1 MKWRNQ
7 LLALFCLL
15 GFAGLGVIYFQHWV
29 VQRPFG
35 IVLFIGEGL
44 TPGRLAATRL
54 YAGGAD
60 TRLTLDSI
68 DHVALLTNYS
78 NDFATP
84 DQAAAATA
92 LATGTKVNNH
102 TIGLDV
108 NGQAITSIVELARA
122 GGRATGLVTDTSL
135 TNPTSAAF
143 YAHTA
148 HPNDTENLALQ
159 FVEGGKFDVALG
171 GGAADFLPQTK
182 NGRRRDGRDLIFE
195 MRRAGFEFARSKA
208 ELEAIPGW
216 RRPKLL
222 GLFGNGSL
230 AYLDQVAAHS
240 DQPRLS
246 DMVRRAIELLQ
257 FNRGGYLLVV
267 DAGLMREAAQ
277 SNNGERTL
285 TETAELDR
293 AVGIARR
300 YVGRKATI
308 IVCGDTGI
316 GGLSMNGFPF
326 RKDSGVALLGLNSAG
341 DPTLSW
347 ASGPNG
353 VASYGAS
360 KLSNG
365 PKGENSNPSANTA
378 SPQPPQEP
386 AAIYAPAAANTVDDM
401 VAFGSG
407 PGTDVLN
414 GSVDNTFIFQIIRD
428 NL

>member
-15 GFAGLGVIYFQHWV
+15 GFAALGVVYFQLWV
-29 VQRPFG
+29 VQKPFG

-44 TPGRLAATRL
+44 TPGRLAATRV
-54 YAGGAD
+54 YSGGAD
-60 TRLTLDSI
+60 ARLALDSM
-68 DHVALLTNYS
+68 DNVALLTNFS

-92 LATGTKVNNH
+92 FATGKKVNNH

-108 NGQAITSIVELARA
+108 KGQAITNIIELARA
-122 GGRATGLVTDTSL
+122 QGRATGLVTDTSL
-135 TNPTSAAF
+135 TNPTCAAF

-148 HPNDTENLALQ
+148 HANDTEDLAAQL
-159 FVEGGKFDVALG
+159 VEGGKFDVALG

-195 MRRAGFEFARSKA
+195 MRREGFEFARSKA
-208 ELEAIPGW
+208 EIEAVPGW

-222 GLFGNGSL
+222 GLFGDGSL
-230 AYLDQVAAHS
+230 AYLDQIAAHS

-257 FNRGGYLLVV
+257 FNRGGYVLVV

-277 SNNGERTL
+277 ANNGERTL
-285 TETAELDR
+285 AETAELDR
-293 AVGIARR
+293 AVGVARR

-308 IVCGDTGI
+308 LVCGDTAI

-326 RKDSGVALLGLNSAG
+326 RKDSGVAILGLNSAG

-360 KLSNG
+360 RLSTG
-365 PKGENSNPSANTA
+365 PRSENVNSATETA

-407 PGTDVLN
+407 PGADALH
-414 GSVDNTFIFQIIRD
+414 GSASNTIIFEIVRD

>member
-1 MKWRNQ
+1 M
-7 LLALFCLL
+7 
-15 GFAGLGVIYFQHWV
+15 
-29 VQRPFG
+29 
-35 IVLFIGEGL
+35 
-44 TPGRLAATRL
+44 
-54 YAGGAD
+54 
-60 TRLTLDSI
+60 
-68 DHVALLTNYS
+68 
-78 NDFATP
+78 
-84 DQAAAATA
+84 
-92 LATGTKVNNH
+92 
-102 TIGLDV
+102 
-108 NGQAITSIVELARA
+108 
-122 GGRATGLVTDTSL
+122 TDTSL
-135 TNPTSAAF
+135 TNPTCAAF

-148 HPNDTENLALQ
+148 HANDTEDLAAQ

-195 MRRAGFEFARSKA
+195 MRREGFEFVRSKA
-208 ELEAIPGW
+208 EIEAVPGW

-222 GLFGNGSL
+222 GLFGDGSL
-230 AYLDQVAAHS
+230 AYIDQIAAHS

-257 FNRGGYLLVV
+257 FNRGGYVLVV

-277 SNNGERTL
+277 ANNGERTL
-285 TETAELDR
+285 AETAELDR
-293 AVGIARR
+293 AVGVARR

-308 IVCGDTGI
+308 LVCGDTAI

-326 RKDSGVALLGLNSAG
+326 RKDSGVAILGLNSAG

-353 VASYGAS
+353 VVSYGAS
-360 KLSNG
+360 RLSTG
-365 PKGENSNPSANTA
+365 PRNENVNSATETA
-378 SPQPPQEP
+378 PPQPPQEP

-407 PGTDVLN
+407 PGTDALH
-414 GSVDNTFIFQIIRD
+414 GSASNTIIFEIVRD

>member
-15 GFAGLGVIYFQHWV
+15 GFAGLGVVYFQHWV
-29 VQRPFG
+29 VQKPFG

-44 TPGRLAATRL
+44 TPGRLAATRV

-60 TRLTLDSI
+60 ARLALDSM

-92 LATGTKVNNH
+92 LATGVKVNNH
-102 TIGLDV
+102 TIGLNA
-108 NGQAITSIVELARA
+108 NGEAIMNILELARA
-122 GGRATGLVTDTSL
+122 RGRATGLVTDTSL
-135 TNPTSAAF
+135 TNPTCAAF

-148 HPNDTENLALQ
+148 HANDTENLAIQ

-171 GGAADFLPQTK
+171 GGAADFLPLTK
-182 NGRRRDGRDLIFE
+182 SGHRRDERDLIFE
-195 MRRAGFEFARSKA
+195 MRRGGFEFSRSKA

-222 GLFGNGSL
+222 GLFGSGSL

-240 DQPRLS
+240 DQPRLA

-257 FNRGGYLLVV
+257 FNRGGYVLVV

-285 TETAELDR
+285 AETAELDR
-293 AVGIARR
+293 AVGVARR

-308 IVCGDTGI
+308 LVCGDTAI

-347 ASGPNG
+347 ATGPKG

-360 KLSNG
+360 KLSTG
-365 PKGENSNPSANTA
+365 PKDENSIPPADTA
-378 SPQPPQEP
+378 APQPPQEP
-386 AAIYAPAAANTVDDM
+386 AAIYAPAAVNTVDDM
-401 VAFGSG
+401 VAFGNG
-407 PGTDVLN
+407 PGTDVLE
-414 GSVDNTFIFQIIRD
+414 GSADNTIIFQIVRD